1 MGWDRMGWS
10 WMRWDRVGCDE
21 SCSLPRKDHIASC
34 PTLRSLV
41 AAGERRTPL
50 LLEERGLIMLEE
62 SAIFSSSGFPAL
74 MQ

>member
-10 WMRWDRVGCDE
+10 WMRWNRIGCDE

-41 AAGERRTPL
+41 AAGERTPL